1 MDRLKWGNS
10 MGVIKHKQPI
20 LVFQNS
26 GQQDE
31 GLSSTLQQ
39 PTSNLTKGV
48 GEQKIT
54 SNCDPLTGLLCR
66 SAFEINRLNK
76 GFERDL
82 AAAIIIDFDRFTDVN
97 EKYGRAVG
105 DFILAIQAE
114 RLLKN
119 DVARERIIYRY
130 EGDRFLELVFS
141 KNGVDEIVLMQ
152 VARDLQQNLCQPI
165 KMKQSNVVISCCIG
179 LALKDESKN
188 AAQLATEA
196 LLAVE
201 EAKQIGT
208 GNIYL
213 SELSTA
219 D

>member
-1 MDRLKWGNS
+1 

-26 GQQDE
+26 MQQDDD
-31 GLSSTLQQ
+31 LSDTLKQ
-39 PTSNLTKGV
+39 PPSNLTKGV
-48 GEQKIT
+48 GDQKIT
-54 SNCDPLTGLLCR
+54 NNCDPLTGLLCR
-66 SAFEINRLNK
+66 SAFEINRLTK
-76 GFERDL
+76 GFEQDL

-114 RLLKN
+114 RLLKS
-119 DVARERIIYRY
+119 DETRERIIYRY
-130 EGDRFLELVFS
+130 EGDRFLELIFS
-141 KNGVDEIVLMQ
+141 KNGVDEIALMQ
-152 VARDLQQNLCQPI
+152 VARGLQQKLCQPI
-165 KMKQSNVVISCCIG
+165 KMKQSDAIISCCIG

-201 EAKQIGT
+201 EAKQIGA
-208 GNIYL
+208 GNIYI
-213 SELSTA
+213 SELSTV